1 MNTSYFSFFF
11 FVIIEKNLKFI
22 VFHFLIHRLY
32 NFLFLNT
39 HI

>member
-11 FVIIEKNLKFI
+11 CNNREEFKIYC
-22 VFHFLIHRLY
+22 FHFLIHRLY